1 MRITFLNPI
10 GEVGGGERVLLA
22 AIRGAREHLPGAR
35 LDVVLFAGGPLE
47 AEAERLGAAVTVVPL
62 PASLAGLGDTRL
74 RDNGRPGTLARLGFG
89 WAALGEAPAAVGF
102 VRRLRAA
109 LRRSAPDLIHSNG
122 LKAHAFAAVAR
133 PRGVPV
139 LWHLHDFLSH
149 RPVMARLLRRLTV
162 GVAGGIAIS
171 EAVRRDAEAVLPGLA
186 ISVVRNAVDTD
197 HFAPADRDG
206 AELDRLAGLELAG
219 PGVVRVGL
227 VATYA
232 NWKGQDVFLDALARL
247 PATGPPVR
255 GYVVGGPIYATAG
268 SQFTR
273 DELERRA
280 AANGL
285 AGRVGFVPFQTDPAD
300 VYRMLDV
307 AVHASTRPEPFG
319 LTIAEAMG
327 CGKPVVVAAAGGAA
341 ELFTPGHD
349 GLGHTPGDAP
359 GWPTRSPGWPPTRGC
374 GPGSGPTPG
383 GRPSN
388 GSPRN
393 GTGGRSRPSTP
404 PASGTGSRL
413 ARGRG
418 EGGGPVGIREE
429 CEIERGPLGSET
441 GGPWVCRVMATAV
454 TAIGGFLFGY
464 DSPHVGPAMTF
475 WIYGGISL
483 LAFLMVLAIGSRDEG
498 AVARR
503 DRTILETV
511 TRELEQPTAH

>member
-47 AEAERLGAAVTVVPL
+47 VEAERLGAAVTVVLL
-62 PASLAGLGDTRL
+62 PVSLARLGDTRL
-74 RDNGRPGTLARLGFG
+74 RDNGRPGSLARLGFG

-109 LRRSAPDLIHSNG
+109 LRRCAPDLIHSNG
-122 LKAHAFAAVAR
+122 LKAHVFAAVAR

-149 RPVMARLLRRLTV
+149 RPVMARLLRRLTL

-186 ISVVRNAVDTD
+186 ISVVRNAVDTN
-197 HFAPADRDG
+197 HFAPGDCDG

-255 GYVVGGPIYATAG
+255 GYIVGGPIYATAG

-280 AANGL
+280 ANGL
-285 AGRVGFVPFQTDPAD
+285 AGRVGFVPFRPDPAD
-300 VYRMLDV
+300 VYRMVDV

-327 CGKPVVVAAAGGAA
+327 CGKPVVVAVAGGAA
-341 ELFTPGHD
+341 ELFTPGRD
-349 GLGHTPGDAP
+349 GLGHTPGNVMGLTDAIARLAADP
-359 GWPTRSPGWPPTRGC
+359 GLRAQLGANARRTAVERFSQERYGREIAALFAAC
-374 GPGSGPTPG
+374 RRDRIASGSGK
-383 GRPSN
+383 GR
-388 GSPRN
+388 
-393 GTGGRSRPSTP
+393 
-404 PASGTGSRL
+404 
-413 ARGRG
+413 
-418 EGGGPVGIREE
+418 GGGPVGIR
-429 CEIERGPLGSET
+429 GK
-441 GGPWVCRVMATAV
+441 
-454 TAIGGFLFGY
+454 
-464 DSPHVGPAMTF
+464 
-475 WIYGGISL
+475 
-483 LAFLMVLAIGSRDEG
+483 
-498 AVARR
+498 
-503 DRTILETV
+503 
-511 TRELEQPTAH
+511 